1 MKTLQKTPEQ
11 MRAQIL
17 KTLQKVIANHKAGI
31 KSPEQLKDEKDYRR
45 AICQFIKLPRICPLR
60 RCRRVWRCLGD
71 DAICLTSHRAEAE
84 TRINVLLGWQVATP
98 EREEP
103 GVPKRRGEGALTAA
117 QERRRTRQAISQRFN
132 TR

>member
-11 MRAQIL
+11 MRAHIL
-17 KTLQKVIANHKAGI
+17 KTLQTVIANHKAGI
-31 KSPEQLKDEKDYRR
+31 PCPTLVRDQKDYRR
-45 AICQFIKLPRICPLR
+45 AISCMIKLPKICPLR
-60 RCRRVWRCLGD
+60 RCRRQWRCLGD
-71 DAICLTSHRAEAE
+71 DAICLTSHRAEAQ

-117 QERRRTRQAISQRFN
+117 QEQRRTHQAITQRFKN
-132 TR
+132 R